1 MVFSFL
7 KVYGW
12 KRRKRTCDSVHR
24 ARLLAPWP
32 SQTRFSTPDPDAMVF
47 RLGCVCIIYFVLS
60 HFKAHCR
67 RWILSPLHMSGACSV
82 TQVCSF
88 FAVLWTV
95 THQAPLSVGF
105 SRQEYWSG
113 LLFPPPGES
122 SWPRDRTHVSC
133 VSCTE
138 PPGKPLFSSE
148 SPRLAA
154 NHPAHF
160 HTVYLLLSFLE

>member
-1 MVFSFL
+1 MRQCPQSTLACSLTFTDMVFHPLIQMRWCSDWAVFASSAFFWVILKHTADMESFHL
-7 KVYGW
+7 CI
-12 KRRKRTCDSVHR
+12 RQVHAQSLR
-24 ARLLAPWP
+24 
-32 SQTRFSTPDPDAMVF
+32 
-47 RLGCVCIIYFVLS
+47 CV
-60 HFKAHCR
+60 R
-67 RWILSPLHMSGACSV
+67 
-82 TQVCSF
+82 F

-105 SRQEYWSG
+105 SRPEYWSG

-122 SWPRDRTHVSC
+122 SWPRDRNHVSC

-148 SPRLAA
+148 SPHLAA
-154 NHPAHF
+154 NYPAHF